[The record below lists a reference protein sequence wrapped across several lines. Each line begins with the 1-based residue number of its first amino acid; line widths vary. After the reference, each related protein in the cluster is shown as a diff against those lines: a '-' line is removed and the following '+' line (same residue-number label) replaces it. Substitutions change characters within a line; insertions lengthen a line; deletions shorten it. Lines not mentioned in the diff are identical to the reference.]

1 MISVRGRNFLTV
13 SPLAMD
19 DRGYSGRDEKVLG
32 ISKLPIWSWDMEVSG
47 ECLGNGCLDHRIL
60 GTSGLAEHLDNTR
73 WELFYWNCPGR
84 RGMGIVAFPELL
96 FPRSQVNSPLLGNLS
111 MKPYKKKK
119 KRFSPEQA
127 QQMVLL
133 CLQHR
138 ESLTQQKWHDPC
150 RAGVSLLMT
159 FRSFGTLGFPQW
171 KCHYVTSAPVLS
183 EPSNAPGRSWADPS
197 TSGLQKR

>member
-73 WELFYWNCPGR
+73 
-84 RGMGIVAFPELL
+84 
-96 FPRSQVNSPLLGNLS
+96 
-111 MKPYKKKK
+111 
-119 KRFSPEQA
+119 
-127 QQMVLL
+127 
-133 CLQHR
+133 
-138 ESLTQQKWHDPC
+138 
-150 RAGVSLLMT
+150 
-159 FRSFGTLGFPQW
+159 
-171 KCHYVTSAPVLS
+171 
-183 EPSNAPGRSWADPS
+183 
-197 TSGLQKR
+197 